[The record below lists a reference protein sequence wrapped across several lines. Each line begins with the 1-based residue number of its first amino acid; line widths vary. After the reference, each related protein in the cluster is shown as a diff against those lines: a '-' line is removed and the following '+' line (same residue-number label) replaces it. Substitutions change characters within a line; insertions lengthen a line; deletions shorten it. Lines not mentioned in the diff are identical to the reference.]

1 MKIMTVVGAR
11 PQFIKNAMITNELN
25 KRKEINE
32 ISVHTGQHYDDKMS
46 EIFYKELRIKKP
58 NHNLGIGG
66 GTNTENTARIM
77 VRLEEIVVKE
87 KPDLLIVYGDT
98 DSTLAA
104 ALVGGKL
111 KKPVAHVEAGLRS
124 FNKEMPEEINRILTD
139 HISSMLYAPT
149 GEAVN
154 NLTKENIDPSK
165 ILNVGD
171 IMYEAKLFYS
181 DLAKRPTT
189 IPDGIE
195 NCEYIL
201 ATIHRAENVDN
212 AQKLKNILDGIGNID
227 KDIILPIHPRTRK
240 KIEEF
245 KLNIKENIKIIEP
258 VGYLEMMWL
267 EKYAS
272 LIITDSGGVQ
282 KEAYFHKKICLTI
295 REETEWRELV
305 NNGINLIVGTEAN
318 KISEFASRNYI
329 KKFPENIY
337 GEGDSSRKII
347 DDIMKKI

>member
-1 MKIMTVVGAR
+1 M
-11 PQFIKNAMITNELN
+11 P
-25 KRKEINE
+25 
-32 ISVHTGQHYDDKMS
+32 
-46 EIFYKELRIKKP
+46 
-58 NHNLGIGG
+58 HNLI
-66 GTNTENTARIM
+66 
-77 VRLEEIVVKE
+77 
-87 KPDLLIVYGDT
+87 
-98 DSTLAA
+98 
-104 ALVGGKL
+104 
-111 KKPVAHVEAGLRS
+111 
-124 FNKEMPEEINRILTD
+124 
-139 HISSMLYAPT
+139 
-149 GEAVN
+149 
-154 NLTKENIDPSK
+154 KENIDTSK

-181 DLAKRPTT
+181 DLAKRPTM

-195 NCEYIL
+195 KSEYIL

-212 AQKLKNILDGIGNID
+212 AKILKNILDGFGDID

-240 KIEEF
+240 KINDF

-267 EKYAS
+267 EKHAC

-305 NNGINLIVGTEAN
+305 NNGINLIVGTERN
-318 KISEFASRNYI
+318 KISEYANRNYI
-329 KKFPENIY
+329 KKFPENMY

-347 DDIMKKI
+347 DDIMKKM